1 MTGLRERNK
10 AKRRTA
16 ILDAAVELLAE
27 APWAEVTTE
36 RIAARAEVAAATV
49 YNLVGTR
56 DQLLVALV
64 ERVLDS
70 VAGGITGPDWP
81 MDGDPLT
88 IVRRVVDDSTAAFT
102 AESAAFRRV
111 VVALR
116 LVTGAGGSVDLDP
129 ARLQIAGMRE
139 AQRAG
144 VLDPRFAPEALGR
157 QVYLSYIGAMQAWAD
172 GDLDDDGF
180 AVMTRH
186 GLVAVLAA
194 TALPAHRDALVMELH
209 QLSRQAASCRRHRP
223 GTQQSEATTITE
235 EHSR

>member
-1 MTGLRERNK
+1 MTGLREKNK

-16 ILDAAVELLAE
+16 ILDAAVALLE
-27 APWAEVTTE
+27 DHPWAEVTTE

-64 ERVLDS
+64 ERVLDG

-81 MDGDPLT
+81 LDGDPLT
-88 IVRRVVDDSTAAFT
+88 VVRRVVDDSTAAFT
-102 AESAAFRRV
+102 AQSVAFRRV
-111 VVALR
+111 VAALR

-144 VLDPRFAPEALGR
+144 VLDPGFAPEALGR
-157 QVYLSYIGAMQAWAD
+157 QVYLSYIGAMLAWAD

-180 AVMTRH
+180 AVLTRH

-194 TALPAHRDALVMELH
+194 AALPAHRDRLVEELRE
-209 QLSRQAASCRRHRP
+209 LSRQAAPCWRHDRAA
-223 GTQQSEATTITE
+223 TQPDATTLNKE
-235 EHSR
+235 PH

>member
-1 MTGLRERNK
+1 VTGLRERNK

-16 ILDAAVELLAE
+16 ILDAAVELLKDH
-27 APWAEVTTE
+27 PWVEVTTE

-56 DQLLVALV
+56 EQLLVALV
-64 ERVLDS
+64 ERVLDA
-70 VAGGITGPDWP
+70 VAAGITGPDWP
-81 MDGDPLT
+81 LDGDPLT

-111 VVALR
+111 VAALR
-116 LVTGAGGSVDLDP
+116 LVTGAGGSLDLDP

-157 QVYLSYIGAMQAWAD
+157 QVYLSYIGAMLAWAD

-194 TALPAHRDALVMELH
+194 TALPAHRDALVEELH
-209 QLSRQAASCRRHRP
+209 LLSRQAGTCWRH
-223 GTQQSEATTITE
+223 EAGPKQAEVSTE
-235 EHSR
+235 